1 MSKSSPRLIT
11 PVAMLS
17 YPHLKAPQKAT
28 SPGGKDKYS
37 VSLVITK
44 ETLATPEGAKLFQA
58 MQEAAKA
65 AGVAKFGDQFETLLK
80 SPTFH
85 RGFRRDWET
94 KGYPEGSVFI
104 NARSEQRPGL
114 VYSHATPGTTT
125 PARVPDD
132 KIDETFYPGALVR
145 ASVTAFAFINSGN
158 KGLGFAINN
167 LQFVAHGERLDNR
180 VAAEKEFSVDL
191 NQAPASLEGVL

>member
-11 PVAMLS
+11 PIAILS
-17 YPHLKAPQKAT
+17 YPHIKAPQKAST
-28 SPGGKDKYS
+28 PGGKDKYS
-37 VSLVITK
+37 VSLVFTK
-44 ETLATPEGAKLFQA
+44 EELAKPESAKLFQA
-58 MQEAAKA
+58 MQDAARA
-65 AGVAKFGDQFETLLK
+65 AGVAKFGDQLDTLLK
-80 SPTFH
+80 SPAFH

-114 VYSHATPGTTT
+114 VYSYAAPGTTT

-132 KIDETFYPGALVR
+132 KIDTVFYPGALVR

-167 LQFVAHGERLDNR
+167 LQFIADGERLDNR
-180 VAAEKEFSVDL
+180 VAAEAEFTVL
-191 NQAPASLEGVL
+191 NQEPASLAGVL

>member
-11 PVAMLS
+11 PVAILS
-17 YPHLKAPQKAT
+17 YPHLKAPQKST
-28 SPGGKDKYS
+28 NPGGKDKYS
-37 VSLVITK
+37 VSLVFTK
-44 ETLATPEGAKLFQA
+44 ESLSTPDGAKLFQA
-58 MQEAAKA
+58 MQDAARA
-65 AGVAKFGDQFETLLK
+65 AGVAKFGDQFEALLK
-80 SPTFH
+80 APTFH

-94 KGYPEGSVFI
+94 KGYPQDSVFI

-114 VYSHATPGTTT
+114 VYSYATPGTNT

-132 KIDETFYPGALVR
+132 KIDSVFYPGALVR

-167 LQFVAHGERLDNR
+167 LQFIKDGERLDNR
-180 VAAEKEFSVDL
+180 VAAENEFTVL
-191 NQAPASLEGVL
+191 NQEPASLEGVL